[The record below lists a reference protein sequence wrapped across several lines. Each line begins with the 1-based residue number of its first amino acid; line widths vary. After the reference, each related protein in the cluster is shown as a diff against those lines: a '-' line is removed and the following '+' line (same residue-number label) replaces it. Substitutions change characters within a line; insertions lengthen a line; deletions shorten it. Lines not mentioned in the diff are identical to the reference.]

1 MALRYPHQ
9 LVYEFLTPG
18 QRLELWYEVSMFD
31 REIRKQKLRRE
42 HPHWSKLEMMN
53 EIIRQAFGPEPVP
66 AWLERRLQLRVEE
79 QRARKLAGLE

>member
-18 QRLELWYEVSMFD
+18 QRLELWYEVTMFD

-42 HPHWSKLEMMN
+42 HPQWSEIEVMN
-53 EIIRQAFGPEPVP
+53 EIIRQAFAPKPVP
-66 AWLERRLQLRVEE
+66 AWLERRLQQRVEE